1 MTTMQ
6 SVKIVSRGITRAV
19 STYPMRCLVAKR
31 FIGCVIAVNK
41 LSNYNVF
48 KVISTAFAHYTKF
61 STPCVGVCVVL
72 SVSFSH
78 QPRRSKCVV
87 IHCLYRYVHVRT
99 YVC

>member
-31 FIGCVIAVNK
+31 FIGCVIPVNK

-48 KVISTAFAHYTKF
+48 KVISTAFAHYKVLH
-61 STPCVGVCVVL
+61 PLCWCMCCVV
-72 SVSFSH
+72 
-78 QPRRSKCVV
+78 SK
-87 IHCLYRYVHVRT
+87 LLPSAA
-99 YVC
+99 